1 MEGTM
6 YQSLLSIHSS
16 KSRKLRPTLCSDR
29 AFIIKPYEQGRRYC
43 CMLFAPS
50 ANISGQDPEATMY
63 RPLLPGYSL
72 NVGEEATMY
81 RPLLPGYGLNVGEGA
96 TVSST
101 RSYLPR
107 YLTQD
112 HLTVQRTARPTALK
126 QESTTGIPGQ
136 GRYDPGMER
145 RQLRLASMNKES
157 ATECRR
163 CGKRDRDVLNQT
175 TMIEGATYQHPRGKC
190 DL

>member
-1 MEGTM
+1 M

-50 ANISGQDPEATMY
+50 ANNSGQDPEATMY
-63 RPLLPGYSL
+63 RPLLPGY
-72 NVGEEATMY
+72 
-81 RPLLPGYGLNVGEGA
+81 GLNIGEGA